1 MGKENRMTD
10 GIMLAIAS
18 DGTAKLYEDDYDITI
33 HCESK
38 EEQEKA
44 IQKLNRLN
52 DLSWHPVMDG
62 DGAMPPVD
70 EEGNSGYL
78 LLSFSN
84 VPLVSIGEYKEN
96 EGGGAFYNWDSE
108 KPYTNYGMYVNAW
121 MKLPERWEDGED

>member
-1 MGKENRMTD
+1 MTD

-18 DGTAKLYEDDYDITI
+18 DGTAKLYEDTYDITI

-62 DGAMPPVD
+62 DGAMPPVNKHG
-70 EEGNSGYL
+70 ESGYI

-84 VPLVSIGEYKEN
+84 YPTVEIGEYREDN
-96 EGGGAFYNWDSE
+96 EGGTFYSWERDE
-108 KPYTNYGMYVNAW
+108 PYTAHGIFVNAW

>member
-1 MGKENRMTD
+1 MTD
-10 GIMLAIAS
+10 GIMLTIRA
-18 DGTAKLYEDDYDITI
+18 DGTAELYEDTYDITI

-70 EEGNSGYL
+70 EDGESEYI

-84 VPLVSIGEYKEN
+84 IPAALIGEYRED
-96 EGGGAFYNWDSE
+96 EEGGAFYFPGDD
-108 KPYTNYGMYVNAW
+108 KPLTKMGLFVNAW